1 MIEEFADVSDLEIH
15 LNYQLEQV
23 DFEKTKEDV
32 LFRIIQESITN
43 ALRHGGADRIDIDI
57 YQQDDILILKVQ
69 DNGVGCKDIQYG
81 FGLKQMS
88 ERVAIINGTVTYD
101 GHNGFLTVVK
111 IPIQRGENYGKSID
125 C

>member
-1 MIEEFADVSDLEIH
+1 MKNLLDVSDLEIY

-57 YQQDDILILKVQ
+57 YQQDDILILKFRIMV
-69 DNGVGCKDIQYG
+69 
-81 FGLKQMS
+81 
-88 ERVAIINGTVTYD
+88 
-101 GHNGFLTVVK
+101 
-111 IPIQRGENYGKSID
+111 
-125 C
+125 